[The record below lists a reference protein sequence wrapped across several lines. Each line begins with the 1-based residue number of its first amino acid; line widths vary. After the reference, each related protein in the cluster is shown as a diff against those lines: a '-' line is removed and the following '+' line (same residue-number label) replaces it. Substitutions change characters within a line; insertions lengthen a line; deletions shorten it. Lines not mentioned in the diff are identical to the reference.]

1 MIKHA
6 HASQVWVD
14 LSTDDDQVTLTIQ
27 DNGTGFSREQPGSNG
42 IGLAGLRERITIA
55 GGALTISST
64 PKRGTILSA
73 QFPWP
78 SDVLAGEVIMIRVL
92 IAEDHLMVRAGIR
105 ALLEKAGDIHV
116 MGEASNGQEA
126 IEMTEALKPDVLI
139 MDIMM
144 PRMNGIQAAEN
155 IREMRLP
162 TYILLLSMY
171 SDEGFVHQALQCG
184 VKGYVL
190 KSSVS
195 DELLWAVRAVASGKT
210 YLSNPISE
218 IVVESSIHPHT
229 TLQDGDP
236 LSALS
241 PREKEILQL
250 IAEEHTSAEI
260 GKMLFISEK
269 TVEKHRTKL
278 MEKLNVR
285 NLAGL
290 VRLAVKYHLVDK

>member
-1 MIKHA
+1 
-6 HASQVWVD
+6 
-14 LSTDDDQVTLTIQ
+14 
-27 DNGTGFSREQPGSNG
+27 
-42 IGLAGLRERITIA
+42 
-55 GGALTISST
+55 
-64 PKRGTILSA
+64 
-73 QFPWP
+73 
-78 SDVLAGEVIMIRVL
+78 
-92 IAEDHLMVRAGIR
+92 MVRAGIR

-126 IEMTEALKPDVLI
+126 IEMTEALEPDVLI

-155 IREMRLP
+155 IREMKLP
-162 TYILLLSMY
+162 TFILLLSMY
-171 SDEGFVHQALQCG
+171 SDEGFVHQALQYG

-195 DELLWAVRAVASGKT
+195 DELLQAVRTVAGGKT
-210 YLSNPISE
+210 YFSDSISE
-218 IVVESSIHPHT
+218 IVSESSANPRS
-229 TLQDGDP
+229 TLPDGDP
-236 LSALS
+236 LASLS

-250 IAEEHTSAEI
+250 IAEEYTSAEI
-260 GKMLFISEK
+260 GKMLFIAEK

-290 VRLAVKYHLVDK
+290 VRLAVKYHLVDKDS

>member
-1 MIKHA
+1 
-6 HASQVWVD
+6 V
-14 LSTDDDQVTLTIQ
+14 
-27 DNGTGFSREQPGSNG
+27 
-42 IGLAGLRERITIA
+42 
-55 GGALTISST
+55 
-64 PKRGTILSA
+64 
-73 QFPWP
+73 
-78 SDVLAGEVIMIRVL
+78 IRVL

-105 ALLEKAGDIHV
+105 ALLEKAGDIYV

-126 IEMTEALKPDVLI
+126 IKMTEELKPDVLV

-144 PRMNGIQAAEN
+144 PRMNGLQAAEN
-155 IREMRLP
+155 IREMKLP

-171 SDEGFVHQALQCG
+171 SDEGFIHQALQCG

-195 DELLWAVRAVASGKT
+195 DELLWAVRAVANGKT
-210 YLSNPISE
+210 YLSSPISE
-218 IVVESSIHPHT
+218 AVVESTINPH
-229 TLQDGDP
+229 TLQDNDP
-236 LSALS
+236 LSNLS

-250 IAEEHTSAEI
+250 IAEEYTSGEI

-269 TVEKHRTKL
+269 TVEKHRARL

-290 VRLAVKYHLVDK
+290 VRMAVKYHLVDRDS